1 MLLKTFK
8 FVIDKHIKVIFKL
21 SFVQVNFIDLS
32 WDAFKSNWLQDS
44 SVQRIFLNSFNKTY
58 FKFNILALHYTVHCT
73 VNSLKFLVLHYH
85 PPPFFPPSML
95 CDFVET
101 TIIVFVIIRN
111 LPNSSIHNTGRG

>member
-58 FKFNILALHYTVHCT
+58 FKFNILPLHYTVHCT
-73 VNSLKFLVLHYH
+73 VNSLKFLVFKDNIYID
-85 PPPFFPPSML
+85 MQAG
-95 CDFVET
+95 
-101 TIIVFVIIRN
+101 RN
-111 LPNSSIHNTGRG
+111 LLPKLPVADN